1 MKNGYI
7 IHSKYF
13 TVSDLLLTVL
23 RKVLH
28 NQPAPYLEDVSNIPS
43 IRWYILFEHL
53 CLGNSGIKKNGVYG
67 YPKANSGVKVKE
79 GNSKGVGIYKKTF
92 TRYRRNFRPAK
103 NLTGHSVHSEKWRN
117 RPKYSFFRWFQYF
130 RTVTG
135 VSCKQNKSVSKHM
148 KILKAN
154 PKYANWFTDS
164 WFDSDLCPP
173 GSKHFP

>member
-1 MKNGYI
+1 MMKNWYCYLFKIFHGFW
-7 IHSKYF
+7 F
-13 TVSDLLLTVL
+13 TTVL
-23 RKVLH
+23 LKLLH

-92 TRYRRNFRPAK
+92 TRHRRNLRPAK
-103 NLTGHSVHSEKWRN
+103 NLTERSVHSQTWRN
-117 RPKYSFFRWFQYF
+117 RLKFSFFRWFQCF

-135 VSCKQNKSVSKHM
+135 VSCKQNMSVSNLLHSALRL
-148 KILKAN
+148 ILK
-154 PKYANWFTDS
+154 
-164 WFDSDLCPP
+164 L
-173 GSKHFP
+173 